1 MRLVVFFLLVQGI
14 EPEALQSTA
23 SSPFPS
29 PTPASNSSIP
39 AATVLPCRF
48 REWIRVPGNFL
59 FPLDLTPLSTLF
71 YAILPALTVVFR
83 HICLSPANL
92 R

>member
-23 SSPFPS
+23 SSSFPS